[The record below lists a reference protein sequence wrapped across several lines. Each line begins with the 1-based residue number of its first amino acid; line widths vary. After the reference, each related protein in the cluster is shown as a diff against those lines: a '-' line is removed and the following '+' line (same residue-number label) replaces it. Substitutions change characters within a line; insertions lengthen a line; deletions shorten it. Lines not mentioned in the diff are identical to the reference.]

1 MMQNRI
7 DEIFWGQ
14 TFKNTSC
21 ELCNTGVKLD
31 ARNEST
37 LFGCASVTLNSR
49 ALSRHIC
56 VHEAVMKDT
65 LHLWQVIFTPVIVGV
80 VMTAMK
86 LENMS

>member
-1 MMQNRI
+1 ML
-7 DEIFWGQ
+7 
-14 TFKNTSC
+14 C
-21 ELCNTGVKLD
+21 ECCTTGVKLD
-31 ARNEST
+31 ARKVST

-49 ALSRHIC
+49 ALSQYIC
-56 VHEAVMKDT
+56 VHHAVMKDT